1 MKRLSLFDQLQI
13 RFPIRARTNVR
24 RSAEAGAAA
33 ASMSKSGFGG
43 SLLTNMAMS
52 ADAGGPFNRNAF
64 VGREVYIERYIAKVG
79 AGPLLQFPQENV
91 TFLLLSRCSSLA
103 SGAFLSQWRFL
114 AFRWNKSKVLCTI
127 KMLSDLFHSRPEGL
141 QAIYRYS

>member
-79 AGPLLQFPQENV
+79 RVLFCNSRKKCHFLAAFALQFPCFRRLLVTVALLGIPLEQE
-91 TFLLLSRCSSLA
+91 
-103 SGAFLSQWRFL
+103 
-114 AFRWNKSKVLCTI
+114 
-127 KMLSDLFHSRPEGL
+127 
-141 QAIYRYS
+141 

>member
-43 SLLTNMAMS
+43 SLLTNMAMCPQMQ
-52 ADAGGPFNRNAF
+52 ADNIHSFDGTDF
-64 VGREVYIERYIAKVG
+64 VAREVHIERYISRG
-79 AGPLLQFPQENV
+79 WGRIPIQPLHSKMSPSCYDLAAVPFFP
-91 TFLLLSRCSSLA
+91 TTSCHTRA
-103 SGAFLSQWRFL
+103 SW
-114 AFRWNKSKVLCTI
+114 
-127 KMLSDLFHSRPEGL
+127 HSIGTRVNFYAQL
-141 QAIYRYS
+141 

>member
-43 SLLTNMAMS
+43 SLLTNMAMCPQMQ
-52 ADAGGPFNRNAF
+52 ADNIHSFDGTDF
-64 VGREVYIERYIAKVG
+64 VAREVHIERYISRGWARILYNRYIQKCRLL
-79 AGPLLQFPQENV
+79 ATILLQFPFFRRLLVTLALLGIPLEQE
-91 TFLLLSRCSSLA
+91 
-103 SGAFLSQWRFL
+103 
-114 AFRWNKSKVLCTI
+114 
-127 KMLSDLFHSRPEGL
+127 
-141 QAIYRYS
+141 

>member
-43 SLLTNMAMS
+43 SLLIYMATVS
-52 ADAGGPFNRNAF
+52 AD
-64 VGREVYIERYIAKVG
+64 
-79 AGPLLQFPQENV
+79 
-91 TFLLLSRCSSLA
+91 TD
-103 SGAFLSQWRFL
+103 RF
-114 AFRWNKSKVLCTI
+114 I
-127 KMLSDLFHSRPEGL
+127 
-141 QAIYRYS
+141 